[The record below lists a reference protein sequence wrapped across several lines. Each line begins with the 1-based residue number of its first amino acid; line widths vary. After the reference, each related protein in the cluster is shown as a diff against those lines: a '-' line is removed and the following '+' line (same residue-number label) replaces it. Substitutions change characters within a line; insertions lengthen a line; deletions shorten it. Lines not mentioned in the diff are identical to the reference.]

1 VETYKSKDIQ
11 KRLGVSKIQLSHW
24 INMGA
29 IEPYK
34 TDHRRGGS
42 HEFNHQN
49 LIEAAICKELSDLRV
64 PVKSMVQALE
74 MMHEVGFKV
83 WSTFDTDW
91 YMVFSSVYK
100 LDYKDI
106 DPQLRR
112 YFSKIDKSEVEKTF
126 SAILIPKEDLLKD
139 IEYFQA
145 AIVLSLKRVLDLVDG
160 V

>member
-1 VETYKSKDIQ
+1 MEIYKSKDIQ

-29 IEPYK
+29 IKPYK
-34 TDHRRGGS
+34 QDNRRGGS
-42 HEFNHQN
+42 HEFNRQN
-49 LIEAAICKELSDLRV
+49 IIETAICKELSDLRV
-64 PVKSMVQALE
+64 PVKSMVQALK
-74 MMHEVGFKV
+74 MMHEVGFEV
-83 WSTFDTDW
+83 WSTFDNDW

-100 LDYKDI
+100 FDYKDI

-112 YFSKIDKSEVEKTF
+112 YFSKIDRSEVEKTF
-126 SAILIPKEDLLKD
+126 GATLIPKESLLKD

-160 V
+160 I